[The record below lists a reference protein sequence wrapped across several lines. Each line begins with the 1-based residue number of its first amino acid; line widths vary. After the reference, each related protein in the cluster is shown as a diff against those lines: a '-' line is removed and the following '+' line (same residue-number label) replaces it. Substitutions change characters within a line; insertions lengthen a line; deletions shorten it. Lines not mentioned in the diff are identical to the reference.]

1 MFLST
6 FYKLYLKYL
15 NHLVYSLLIIQT
27 NINHKGIIDNIMDG
41 NKYLYNFDEET
52 IKIKIS
58 FIKLRSIV
66 NTKILMNMLV
76 ILKINQVKLY

>member
-41 NKYLYNFDEET
+41 NKYL
-52 IKIKIS
+52 
-58 FIKLRSIV
+58 
-66 NTKILMNMLV
+66 
-76 ILKINQVKLY
+76 